1 MHDVRPRSS
10 RDHKDRQRGYHDLI
24 RHNLSIGI
32 LNEQDI
38 PQLIGLSEKVGWDY
52 DEPEIKTI
60 MESGTVYGHR
70 TKNGEITACA
80 AIVPYK
86 EDLASLGMVIVHP
99 DYRRLGLGKAVT
111 IKCVQ
116 SLPDSV
122 PIMLISTT
130 EGKPMYEQLGFKTVD
145 SVQKFLCDSFQ
156 RPMNLDMSEYTI
168 EPFQSSYLPQI
179 VELDQAACGARRDK
193 FLAVRIEQAKDAI
206 VVKNSSGNVVGY
218 ALSIGETVNALIGP
232 IVAPN
237 HEVAI
242 NLLDSLVIGSENRIR
257 IDIPQGQTEFGSILL
272 RCGFKMVSQPPI
284 MVLNRDELPKRSGH
298 LFGIAAQVFG

>member
-1 MHDVRPRSS
+1 
-10 RDHKDRQRGYHDLI
+10 LI
-24 RHNLSIGI
+24 RHNLSTSI

-38 PQLIGLSEKVGWDY
+38 PQLIRLSEKVGWDY

-60 MESGTVYGHR
+60 MASGTVYGHR
-70 TKNGEITACA
+70 TTTGEITACA

-99 DYRRLGLGKAVT
+99 DYRRLGLGKTAT
-111 IKCVQ
+111 MKCIQ
-116 SLPDSV
+116 SLPVSV
-122 PIMLISTT
+122 PIMLISTP
-130 EGKPMYEQLGFKTVD
+130 EGKPMYEQLGFKSVD

-156 RPMNLDMSEYTI
+156 TPMNLDMSEYTI

-179 VELDQAACGARRDK
+179 VKLDKAACGASRDK
-193 FLAVRIEQAKDAI
+193 FLAVRIEQAKNAI

-218 ALSIGETVNALIGP
+218 ALSIRGTVNFLIGP

-237 HEVAI
+237 HKVAI
-242 NLLDSLVIGSENRIR
+242 NLLNRLVIGNKNRIR
-257 IDIPQGQTEFGSILL
+257 IDIPQGQAEFGSMLM
-272 RCGFKMVSQPPI
+272 RCGFMMVSQPPI
-284 MVLNRDELPKRSGH
+284 MVFNSDKLPKRSGQ

>member
-1 MHDVRPRSS
+1 MI
-10 RDHKDRQRGYHDLI
+10 RG
-24 RHNLSIGI
+24 NLSIGI
-32 LNEQDI
+32 LNEQSI

-60 MESGTVYGHR
+60 MASGRVYGHM
-70 TKNGEITACA
+70 TTTGEIIACA

-99 DYRRLGLGKAVT
+99 DYRRLGLGKAAT
-111 IKCVQ
+111 MKCVQ

-122 PIMLISTT
+122 PIILISTP
-130 EGKPMYEQLGFKTVD
+130 EGKPMYEQLGFKLVD
-145 SVQKFLCDSFQ
+145 GVQKFVCDSYQ
-156 RPMNLDMSEYTI
+156 TQPMNFDMSEYTI

-179 VELDQAACGARRDK
+179 VELDQAACGVRRDK

-206 VVKNSSGNVVGY
+206 VAKNNSGNVVGY
-218 ALSIGETVNALIGP
+218 ALSIRGTVNLLIGP

-237 HEVAI
+237 HDVAM
-242 NLLDSLVIGSENRIR
+242 NLLDRLVIGNKNRIR
-257 IDIPQGQTEFGSILL
+257 IDIPQGQTEFGSVLM
-272 RCGFKMVSQPPI
+272 RYGFRMVSQPPI
-284 MVLNRDELPKRSGH
+284 MVLNRDELPKRSGQ

>member
-1 MHDVRPRSS
+1 M
-10 RDHKDRQRGYHDLI
+10 I

-52 DEPEIKTI
+52 DESEIKTI

-70 TKNGEITACA
+70 TTNAEITACA
-80 AIVPYK
+80 AIVPY
-86 EDLASLGMVIVHP
+86 EGNLASLGMVIVHP
-99 DYRRLGLGKAVT
+99 DYRRLGLGKAAT
-111 IKCVQ
+111 MKCVQ

-122 PIMLISTT
+122 PIMLISTP
-130 EGKPMYEQLGFKTVD
+130 EGKPMYEQLGFKSVD
-145 SVQKFLCDSFQ
+145 SVQKFLCDSLHT
-156 RPMNLDMSEYTI
+156 PMNLDMSQYTI
-168 EPFQSSYLPQI
+168 EAFQSSYLPQV

-218 ALSIGETVNALIGP
+218 ALSIRGTVNVLIGP

-242 NLLDSLVIGSENRIR
+242 NLLDRLVIGNENRIR
-257 IDIPQGQTEFGSILL
+257 IDIPQGQTEFGSVLM
-272 RCGFKMVSQPPI
+272 RSGFRRVSQPPV
-284 MVLNRDELPKRSGH
+284 MVLNRDELPKRSGQ
-298 LFGIAAQVFG
+298 LFAIAAQVFG